1 MGITLK
7 TALIDDQDEDDTDES
22 KEEKED
28 ISSGT
33 RRQLRMTVGP
43 GDLVSVNGVEV
54 DPDNLD
60 ERASNG
66 VVHFIDEVIYP
77 IPTGSIIDTLK
88 ADRRFTVLVDLI
100 EAADLEEALNSTS
113 A

>member
-1 MGITLK
+1 MIFLY
-7 TALIDDQDEDDTDES
+7 DDNS
-22 KEEKED
+22 
-28 ISSGT
+28 
-33 RRQLRMTVGP
+33 LM
-43 GDLVSVNGVEV
+43 SVNGVEV

-88 ADRRFTVLVDLI
+88 ADRR
-100 EAADLEEALNSTS
+100 
-113 A
+113 

>member
-1 MGITLK
+1 MCI
-7 TALIDDQDEDDTDES
+7 LI
-22 KEEKED
+22 
-28 ISSGT
+28 I
-33 RRQLRMTVGP
+33 
-43 GDLVSVNGVEV
+43 LVIIHNFDNNSLMSVNGVEV

-88 ADRRFTVLVDLI
+88 ADRR
-100 EAADLEEALNSTS
+100 
-113 A
+113 